1 MMRKIDFQRVKIKLV
16 VETYDTDQDSIADS
30 PKAYISD
37 SVVLMSNKNELQ
49 RFKEI
54 SERIHNINFSDE
66 EKKKALDEFWKTT
79 TLILLDSFIDGTE
92 QVDEITGTPG
102 FKFGKSTTES

>member
-1 MMRKIDFQRVKIKLV
+1 MTRKIDFQRVKIKLV
-16 VETYDTDQDSIADS
+16 VETYDTDQDSTIDS
-30 PKAYISD
+30 PKVYISD
-37 SVVLMSNKNELQ
+37 SAVLMSNKNELQ

-54 SERIHNINFSDE
+54 SERIHNCNFSDE

-79 TLILLDSFIDGTE
+79 TLILLDSFIDATE

-102 FKFGKSTTES
+102 FKFGQSIKD